1 VAQPPASKEPPQF
14 PWSEHR
20 KLKNQL
26 ERYERD
32 LNDRQERLKA
42 LETERISWQQ
52 NQQALSQKA
61 KDFDA
66 LATVLQ
72 RNPALADEI
81 ERAIHG
87 EPTTARGA
95 AAVAQLPPEF
105 LKQWNEMRQQLGVVT
120 KGWQEQETLRRQAF
134 EQQEMQKTG
143 MELKTRLTG
152 LLKEHNYA
160 ESLYPQ
166 VEAYLLQRVRELG
179 GADLEDV
186 PYLFNEWYK
195 AQEDAF
201 NARLD
206 AFRKGATTSAA
217 APASPGGGGQLP
229 ITAKPDFGALDRKTN
244 EAAEKALRERLGW
257 GNGA

>member
-1 VAQPPASKEPPQF
+1 MIMAEGAGTEPTTSPTPPAEPAGGGAAPSAAPPTPAPPPSGGDSPPATAAPGTAAQPPTSKEPPQF

-32 LNDRQERLKA
+32 LNDRNERLKA
-42 LETERISWQQ
+42 VEAERASWQQ
-52 NQQALSQKA
+52 NQQALAQKA

-87 EPTTARGA
+87 EPTTARA
-95 AAVAQLPPEF
+95 AQAVAQLPPEF

-134 EQQEMQKTG
+134 EQQEIDRKS
-143 MELKTRLTG
+143 TRLNSSHTVI
-152 LLKEHNYA
+152 
-160 ESLYPQ
+160 S
-166 VEAYLLQRVRELG
+166 
-179 GADLEDV
+179 
-186 PYLFNEWYK
+186 
-195 AQEDAF
+195 
-201 NARLD
+201 
-206 AFRKGATTSAA
+206 
-217 APASPGGGGQLP
+217 
-229 ITAKPDFGALDRKTN
+229 
-244 EAAEKALRERLGW
+244 
-257 GNGA
+257 